1 MKLFEKLGMTG
12 VGDIS
17 IDWSLSPS
25 NTFAI
30 FESWGGPERLRNQD
44 ERFHYFYIDNWEPP
58 AKLCLMERGIK
69 FAKVLAHINAP
80 QEMIDKCL
88 EGQGK
93 SSRDQSYA
101 IDETIKAW
109 LLENVVDSDDDSL
122 VIPVLAAHEEE
133 PLACDLP
140 DKDEAAMPA
149 GLQVRTLRHAP
160 AYVQEEEVAGIV
172 KAQNFFDSQH
182 NPEGRFENYLVNNN
196 DGKTISDLAT
206 GVMWQRTGCDIT
218 AIRHVHAW
226 VKKLNEQKYAG
237 YSDWRLPTMEEALA
251 LLEPER
257 NPKGLF
263 LHPCFCMG
271 QPFIFLADE
280 RKPGGYWFIDFKQG
294 TVFWASGTIPGG
306 FGRVCRSL

>member
-1 MKLFEKLGMTG
+1 
-12 VGDIS
+12 
-17 IDWSLSPS
+17 
-25 NTFAI
+25 
-30 FESWGGPERLRNQD
+30 
-44 ERFHYFYIDNWEPP
+44 
-58 AKLCLMERGIK
+58 
-69 FAKVLAHINAP
+69 
-80 QEMIDKCL
+80 MIDKCL